1 MSCFTSA
8 GIETVDAALAF
19 RSLTSVS
26 VNKSVVG
33 ELLDNVDA
41 DLHSKEAVVGICC
54 SMSQRCA
61 IASPFVKF

>member
-8 GIETVDAALAF
+8 GIETIDAALAF

-33 ELLDNVDA
+33 ELLDDVDA
-41 DLHSKEAVVGICC
+41 DLHTKQVVVGICC
-54 SMSQRCA
+54 SMPQR
-61 IASPFVKF
+61 